1 MTLYSQGVLRISL
14 VELAFRAFRTMRKKS
29 HYGNFLKLYLRPWY
43 FLQD

>member
-14 VELAFRAFRTMRKKS
+14 VELAFRAFRTMRKKPLW
-29 HYGNFLKLYLRPWY
+29 NILKLYLRPWY